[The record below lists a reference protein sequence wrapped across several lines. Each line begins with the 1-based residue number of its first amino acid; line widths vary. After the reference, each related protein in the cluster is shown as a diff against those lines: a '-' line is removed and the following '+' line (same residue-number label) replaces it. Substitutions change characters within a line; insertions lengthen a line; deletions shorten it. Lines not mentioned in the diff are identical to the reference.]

1 MARAKKTETKFESLK
16 GTRNT
21 TADASER
28 QLAVEGAMQQ
38 IERTFGKGSIMK
50 LGDQTIP
57 QEIGHIPT
65 GALTLDFA
73 LGIGGFPRGR
83 VVEIFGPE
91 SSGKTTLCLA
101 AIANAQ
107 KVGGI
112 AAFVDAEH
120 ALDPYFA
127 RKLGVNIDDLLVAQ
141 PDNGEEALEIT
152 ESLVR
157 SNAVDIVVVDS
168 VAALVPKSEL
178 EGNMGDAQMGL
189 HARLMSQALR
199 KLTGTIS
206 KSNTTVV
213 FVNQIRHKI
222 GVMFGSPETTTGGNA
237 LKFYASVR
245 LDIRRIETLKKGD
258 EPFGNRVRVKIV
270 KNKVAPPFRQ
280 AEFDIL
286 FHSGINH
293 TGCLLDIATTEG
305 LVERSGTWYS
315 YLENRIGQGREN
327 ACQFLR
333 ENPDVATE
341 LEAELRRRQS
351 DVRKQAIEEM
361 KKKSAGIIAA
371 DADDDA
377 TEEVDA
383 DLEQTASTTRTRGGR
398 TGGATARAKKAPPAN
413 VDPDTGEILDDEYH
427 EDVG

>member
-1 MARAKKTETKFESLK
+1 MARAKKNESKVESLK
-16 GTRNT
+16 GARNT
-21 TADASER
+21 TQDAKER
-28 QLAVEGAMQQ
+28 LLAVEGAMQQ
-38 IERTFGKGSIMK
+38 IERSFGKGSIMK
-50 LGDQTIP
+50 LGDQTLA

-73 LGIGGFPRGR
+73 LGIGGFPKGR

-91 SSGKTTLCLA
+91 SSGKTTLCLSA
-101 AIANAQ
+101 VANAQ
-107 KVGGI
+107 AAGGI

-157 SNAVDIVVVDS
+157 SNAVDIIVVDS

-178 EGNMGDAQMGL
+178 EGNMGDAQMGM

-199 KLTGTIS
+199 KLTGTIA

-245 LDIRRIETLKKGD
+245 LDIRRIETLKKG
-258 EPFGNRVRVKIV
+258 EESFGNRVRVKVV

-286 FHSGINH
+286 FNSGINH
-293 TGCLLDIATTEG
+293 AGCLLDIAVTDG
-305 LVERSGTWYS
+305 LVDRSGTWYS
-315 YLENRIGQGREN
+315 YQENRIGQGREN

-333 ENPDVATE
+333 ENPDVAAE
-341 LEAELRRRQS
+341 LEAELRRRQ
-351 DVRKQAIEEM
+351 VEARKEAN
-361 KKKSAGIIAA
+361 AGLKGPVGAA
-371 DADDDA
+371 TVEDEDEDDDA
-377 TEEVDA
+377 TE
-383 DLEQTASTTRTRGGR
+383 S
-398 TGGATARAKKAPPAN
+398 ATNAAGKKTRAKKTPPAN
-413 VDPDTGEILDDEYH
+413 VDPDTGEILEDEMQQ
-427 EDVG
+427 EEVG

>member
-1 MARAKKTETKFESLK
+1 MARAKKNESKFESLK
-16 GTRNT
+16 GARNT
-21 TADASER
+21 TQDAKER
-28 QLAVEGAMQQ
+28 LQAVEGAMQQ
-38 IERTFGKGSIMK
+38 IERSFGKGSIMK

-73 LGIGGFPRGR
+73 LGIGGFPKGR

-91 SSGKTTLCLA
+91 SSGKTTLCLSA
-101 AIANAQ
+101 VANAQ
-107 KVGGI
+107 KAGGI

-157 SNAVDIVVVDS
+157 SNAVDVIIVDS

-178 EGNMGDAQMGL
+178 EGNMGDAQMGM

-199 KLTGTIS
+199 KLTGTMA

-286 FHSGINH
+286 FNSGINH
-293 TGCLLDIATTEG
+293 AGCLLDIAVNDG

-315 YLENRIGQGREN
+315 YQENRIGQGREN

-333 ENPDVATE
+333 ENPDIADA
-341 LEAELRRRQS
+341 LESELRQRQAEA
-351 DVRKQAIEEM
+351 RKQA
-361 KKKSAGIIAA
+361 AA
-371 DADDDA
+371 DLKKNKDENENEDGDDA
-377 TEEVDA
+377 EETSPA
-383 DLEQTASTTRTRGGR
+383 KKTR
-398 TGGATARAKKAPPAN
+398 ATRAKKTPPAN
-413 VDPDTGEILDDEYH
+413 VDPETGEILEDDVH
-427 EDVG
+427 QEDVG